1 MAAKEGACEA
11 GESVVVSP
19 SLLTVPV
26 DGWDLPGFSLGVD
39 DWFACRERASQEEKV
54 SLLVSSAFV
63 AIAGFYKSICKA
75 G

>member
-39 DWFACRERASQEEKV
+39 DWFAAENEPPKKKV
-54 SLLVSSAFV
+54 SLLVSSAFIAV
-63 AIAGFYKSICKA
+63 AGFYKSICKA